1 MSERFSDRVSATGN
15 EAARSDWARVGAMT
29 DSEIDAAI
37 AADEDTFALTPA
49 DLQSNSPGFK
59 FVDRGEQN
67 WCWLFYGEEGELL
80 ARSGQTYRNMVD
92 AVAAADQ
99 IRRSFAQAA

>member
-37 AADEDTFALTPA
+37 AADDDTFALTPA
-49 DLQSNSPGFK
+49 DLQPNSPGFK
-59 FVDRGEQN
+59 FVDRGNQN
-67 WCWLFYGEEGELL
+67 WCWLFYGEEGQLL